1 MARGGGE
8 RCERVRQKADPRA
21 AAVQEDASVWDILDH
36 LRDTAHFWG
45 NVRAT
50 AAAWPDPPGGGPRVD
65 TAFAQPEQILEL
77 TDAMVRHGW
86 AEADIRG
93 LLGLNRAR
101 VAATAWAPR

>member
-1 MARGGGE
+1 
-8 RCERVRQKADPRA
+8 
-21 AAVQEDASVWDILDH
+21 
-36 LRDTAHFWG
+36 
-45 NVRAT
+45 
-50 AAAWPDPPGGGPRVD
+50 VD

-101 VAATAWAPR
+101 VAAAAWAPR